1 MRLDFKK
8 KFSAEK
14 TIVLLSLVEISAWEK
29 AAIKAVGAPNIVL
42 KKTYPRTQTKVDI
55 NSALDLFINIRVDF
69 ANNYV
74 THLIDYAEIDSYIN
88 DIQHLILDA
97 KNRLL
102 KRYDEYLH
110 GLKPDEDEG
119 SPYCTQIDGHIHIF
133 SGDEL
138 TQEVIDRM
146 KDGEIFALIED
157 DEDLD

>member
-69 ANNYV
+69 LFYV
-74 THLIDYAEIDSYIN
+74 YKTIISSSVFCI
-88 DIQHLILDA
+88 
-97 KNRLL
+97 
-102 KRYDEYLH
+102 
-110 GLKPDEDEG
+110 
-119 SPYCTQIDGHIHIF
+119 SIF
-133 SGDEL
+133 
-138 TQEVIDRM
+138 TR
-146 KDGEIFALIED
+146 
-157 DEDLD
+157 